1 MRCRVCGSNNE
12 DGSKFCWNC
21 GNKLTEQSETRSSSV
36 NQPGIQ
42 QNSGDV
48 QHNQVGTP
56 PKQVRMPQ
64 RQVPPGG
71 FDWENGKKMAEER
84 LQKGKNIADGCV
96 GQLKRVA
103 ENQTITDKLKKIS
116 KKTWGIIGACV
127 ALVLVLLI
135 VIALH
140 KPTVNLNDYL
150 KVTYGGYDGGGVAY
164 TEIDWNSMK
173 EDFENKISYKR
184 GMAQTGGMTPI
195 DIIMEYTNANIEGK
209 NEKLSNGDKV
219 SYTWKVDKDAI
230 AKLIKC
236 KIKYSDGSK
245 KVSGLKEME
254 LFDPFKNLKVTFSGV
269 EPNGEADIEYNG
281 DMLSEY
287 DFTCDKTSGLKNGD
301 KIKISLTEDAGYYVD
316 QYNKAPSV
324 LEKEYKVKNLG
335 KYLSKIKE
343 VDTDGMNSARAKAQK
358 SISDMVDYWSEDV
371 TLDKVS
377 YAGDYLQV
385 AKDSDDYTKNYY
397 GVIYQINAH
406 IQPDGG
412 QRKDVV
418 SYYSMKFEN
427 VIVGGDGKCEIDLDE
442 YDVPYDDFSVEV
454 TSGDLS
460 SGSYPGHS
468 AVVATGTEPLGPGS
482 SEQKA
487 ADASGTRG
495 ISSGVPEYE
504 LTLNISVQLKEVL
517 EQRGYQVV
525 LTRESNNVPISCVQ
539 RAEVANNL
547 NADVY
552 VRIHANGSE
561 NSNAKGAMT
570 ICTTPNNPY
579 NASIYGESKALSE
592 AILDKYCEVTG
603 CNKEYVWET
612 DTMSGNNWSQVPVT
626 IVEMGYMT
634 NPEEDVLMQTAEYQQ
649 KMVQGI
655 ADGIDAYMEN
665 Y

>member
-301 KIKISLTEDAGYYVD
+301 KIKISFTEDAGYYVD

-460 SGSYPGHS
+460 SGSYS
-468 AVVATGTEPLGPGS
+468 F
-482 SEQKA
+482 
-487 ADASGTRG
+487 D
-495 ISSGVPEYE
+495 
-504 LTLNISVQLKEVL
+504 
-517 EQRGYQVV
+517 GYQTLEELKKNYVD
-525 LTRESNNVPISCVQ
+525 
-539 RAEVANNL
+539 EVADEFDCEWDVSGKLEAVDLGVTSDYLCSYSSDRLLTDSDVEGYL
-547 NADVY
+547 NANY
-552 VRIHANGSE
+552 SE
-561 NSNAKGAMT
+561 YNFPEGINIIQMIINEIYAKHGYEFTDSKLSAYFSNKTWYKSNTNKVNDMNAVSDSMSEIEKKNVDFLNS
-570 ICTTPNNPY
+570 Y
-579 NASIYGESKALSE
+579 R
-592 AILDKYCEVTG
+592 
-603 CNKEYVWET
+603 
-612 DTMSGNNWSQVPVT
+612 
-626 IVEMGYMT
+626 
-634 NPEEDVLMQTAEYQQ
+634 
-649 KMVQGI
+649 
-655 ADGIDAYMEN
+655 
-665 Y
+665 

>member
-335 KYLSKIKE
+335 KYLSKIKV

-460 SGSYPGHS
+460 SGSYS
-468 AVVATGTEPLGPGS
+468 F
-482 SEQKA
+482 
-487 ADASGTRG
+487 D
-495 ISSGVPEYE
+495 
-504 LTLNISVQLKEVL
+504 
-517 EQRGYQVV
+517 GYQTLEELKKNYVD
-525 LTRESNNVPISCVQ
+525 
-539 RAEVANNL
+539 EVADEFDCEWDVSGKLEAVDLGVTSDYLCSYSSDRLLTDSDVEGYL
-547 NADVY
+547 NANY
-552 VRIHANGSE
+552 SE
-561 NSNAKGAMT
+561 YNFPEGINIIQMIINEIYAKHGYEFTDSKLSAYFSNKTWYKSNTNKVNDMNAVSDSMSEIEKKNVDFLNS
-570 ICTTPNNPY
+570 Y
-579 NASIYGESKALSE
+579 R
-592 AILDKYCEVTG
+592 
-603 CNKEYVWET
+603 
-612 DTMSGNNWSQVPVT
+612 
-626 IVEMGYMT
+626 
-634 NPEEDVLMQTAEYQQ
+634 
-649 KMVQGI
+649 
-655 ADGIDAYMEN
+655 
-665 Y
+665 

>member
-460 SGSYPGHS
+460 SGSYS
-468 AVVATGTEPLGPGS
+468 F
-482 SEQKA
+482 
-487 ADASGTRG
+487 D
-495 ISSGVPEYE
+495 
-504 LTLNISVQLKEVL
+504 
-517 EQRGYQVV
+517 GYQTLEELKKNYVD
-525 LTRESNNVPISCVQ
+525 
-539 RAEVANNL
+539 EVADEFDCEWDVLGKLEAVDLGVTSDYLCSYSSDRLLTDSDVEGYL
-547 NADVY
+547 NANY
-552 VRIHANGSE
+552 SE
-561 NSNAKGAMT
+561 YNFPEGINIIQMIINEIYAKHGYEFTDSKLSAYFSNKTWYKSNTNKVNDMNAVSDSMSEIEKKNVDFLNS
-570 ICTTPNNPY
+570 Y
-579 NASIYGESKALSE
+579 R
-592 AILDKYCEVTG
+592 
-603 CNKEYVWET
+603 
-612 DTMSGNNWSQVPVT
+612 
-626 IVEMGYMT
+626 
-634 NPEEDVLMQTAEYQQ
+634 
-649 KMVQGI
+649 
-655 ADGIDAYMEN
+655 
-665 Y
+665 

>member
-1 MRCRVCGSNNE
+1 MRCRVCGTNNE

-460 SGSYPGHS
+460 SGSYS
-468 AVVATGTEPLGPGS
+468 F
-482 SEQKA
+482 
-487 ADASGTRG
+487 D
-495 ISSGVPEYE
+495 
-504 LTLNISVQLKEVL
+504 
-517 EQRGYQVV
+517 GYQTLEELKKNYVD
-525 LTRESNNVPISCVQ
+525 
-539 RAEVANNL
+539 EVADEFDCEWDVSGKLEAVDLGVTSDYLCSYSSDRLLTDSDVEGYL
-547 NADVY
+547 NANY
-552 VRIHANGSE
+552 SE
-561 NSNAKGAMT
+561 YNFPEGINIIQMIINEIYAKHGYEFTDSKLSAYFSNKTWYKSNTNKVNDMNAVSDSMSEIEKKNVDFLNS
-570 ICTTPNNPY
+570 Y
-579 NASIYGESKALSE
+579 R
-592 AILDKYCEVTG
+592 
-603 CNKEYVWET
+603 
-612 DTMSGNNWSQVPVT
+612 
-626 IVEMGYMT
+626 
-634 NPEEDVLMQTAEYQQ
+634 
-649 KMVQGI
+649 
-655 ADGIDAYMEN
+655 
-665 Y
+665 

>member
-460 SGSYPGHS
+460 SGSYS
-468 AVVATGTEPLGPGS
+468 F
-482 SEQKA
+482 
-487 ADASGTRG
+487 D
-495 ISSGVPEYE
+495 
-504 LTLNISVQLKEVL
+504 
-517 EQRGYQVV
+517 GYQTLEELKKNYVD
-525 LTRESNNVPISCVQ
+525 
-539 RAEVANNL
+539 EVADEFDCEWDVSGKLEAVDLGVTSDYLCSYSSDRLLTDSDVEGYL
-547 NADVY
+547 NVNY
-552 VRIHANGSE
+552 SE
-561 NSNAKGAMT
+561 YNFPEGINIIQMIINEIYAKHGYEFTDSKLSAYFSNKTWYKSNTNKVNDMNAVSDSMSEIEKKNVDFLNS
-570 ICTTPNNPY
+570 Y
-579 NASIYGESKALSE
+579 R
-592 AILDKYCEVTG
+592 
-603 CNKEYVWET
+603 
-612 DTMSGNNWSQVPVT
+612 
-626 IVEMGYMT
+626 
-634 NPEEDVLMQTAEYQQ
+634 
-649 KMVQGI
+649 
-655 ADGIDAYMEN
+655 
-665 Y
+665 

>member
-1 MRCRVCGSNNE
+1 MVTEEWTMRCRVCGSNNE

-418 SYYSMKFEN
+418 TYYSMKFEN

-460 SGSYPGHS
+460 SGSYS
-468 AVVATGTEPLGPGS
+468 F
-482 SEQKA
+482 
-487 ADASGTRG
+487 D
-495 ISSGVPEYE
+495 
-504 LTLNISVQLKEVL
+504 
-517 EQRGYQVV
+517 GYQTLEELKKNYVD
-525 LTRESNNVPISCVQ
+525 
-539 RAEVANNL
+539 EVADEFDCEWDVSGKLEAVDLGVTSDYLCSYSSDRLLTDSDVEGYL
-547 NADVY
+547 NANY
-552 VRIHANGSE
+552 SE
-561 NSNAKGAMT
+561 YNFPEGINIIQMIINEIYAKHGYEFTDSKLSAYFSNKTWYKSNTNKVNDMNAVSDSMSEIEKKNVDFLNS
-570 ICTTPNNPY
+570 Y
-579 NASIYGESKALSE
+579 R
-592 AILDKYCEVTG
+592 
-603 CNKEYVWET
+603 
-612 DTMSGNNWSQVPVT
+612 
-626 IVEMGYMT
+626 
-634 NPEEDVLMQTAEYQQ
+634 
-649 KMVQGI
+649 
-655 ADGIDAYMEN
+655 
-665 Y
+665 